1 MTRNSRFSYNIF
13 TEKNIIRNF
22 ILYFKSN
29 IVPIILVIFLAIV
42 IIVPMFYSYFPANL
56 SLKEGDV
63 SPHEIIANREVSYID
78 IAKTEELQERMAE
91 SVSPVYLLDRS
102 KEDEVLANIN
112 VFFDSLTS
120 ILSSEDDE
128 VLKREK
134 LLDLL
139 SNNTQIADFF
149 LHEPIGRIE
158 QLHKALE
165 GIVYNLLL
173 TGVRSDKISQ
183 ATNMGLETIA
193 ELDLEEEEKELLI
206 YVLNHTIQPNLI
218 YDKEAT
224 EIEIEKVKNAVS
236 PIVITI
242 SKGDV
247 VARAG
252 EEITADEVK
261 VLKALGVIR
270 TGDDWKVVLS
280 IFAFTCI
287 FLLLSFIAI
296 KRSVV
301 VNPGNIVKKTAE
313 FVIIVSIVY
322 IVSIFLENISPY
334 LVPIPLLAMLIFAF
348 FDFPT
353 ALTVT
358 LAFSFLLSFPLALRS
373 PIMFAVIV
381 SSIVSMFLLRK
392 MAKTVTFLYAGIV
405 GGLSMSFIALFIGLS
420 SKLVFKQ
427 IGLNVSF
434 GFINFLGGAVVALGM
449 VFVMDHLFNEAT
461 VLRLLEL
468 GDTGAPL
475 LRELLIKAPG
485 TYQHSMIVSNLASS
499 AAEKIVANALLTR
512 VGAYYHDIGKMFHP
526 YFFTENQQAIPNIH
540 DELTPNLSK
549 TVIINHVKDGIHL
562 AKKSRLPQEIV
573 DFIATHHGT
582 TIVSYFYHKSKE
594 SNGAVRKSD
603 FRYPGPLPQ
612 NKETAI
618 VMLADA
624 VEALGHTVS
633 NPDFNKIEEMVN
645 SIIKSRVSDGQ
656 LSESDIT
663 FKDLAEIKDSFV
675 RTLLSLFHTRESYP
689 EIDESGND

>member
-1 MTRNSRFSYNIF
+1 MKRNSRFSYNIF
-13 TEKNIIRNF
+13 AEKNFIRNF

-29 IVPIILVIFLAIV
+29 IVPIILVISLAIV
-42 IIVPMFYSYFPANL
+42 IIVPMFYSYFPAKLN
-56 SLKEGDV
+56 LKEGDV
-63 SPHEIIANREVSYID
+63 SPHEIIANRDVSYID
-78 IAKTEELQERMAE
+78 VVKTEEQQERMAE
-91 SVSPVYLLDRS
+91 SVSPVYLLDRN
-102 KEDEVLANIN
+102 KEDEVFAG
-112 VFFDSLTS
+112 VDDFFSSLTS
-120 ILSSEDDE
+120 ILSSKDDE
-128 VLKREK
+128 MLKREK
-134 LLDLL
+134 LLDFFT
-139 SNNTQIADFF
+139 NNTQIADFF
-149 LHEPIGRIE
+149 LYEPIGRIE
-158 QLHKALE
+158 QFHQTLK
-165 GIVYNLLL
+165 GIVYKLMLA
-173 TGVRSDKISQ
+173 GVRSDKISQ
-183 ATNMGLETIA
+183 TTQMGLEAIA

-206 YVLNHTIQPNLI
+206 YALNRTIQPNLI
-218 YDKEAT
+218 YDKKAT
-224 EIEIEKVKNAVS
+224 EREIEKVRNAVS
-236 PIVITI
+236 PVVITI

-247 VARAG
+247 VVKEG

-270 TGDDWKVVLS
+270 TRDDWKVVLS

-313 FVIIVSIVY
+313 FAIIVSIVY
-322 IVSIFLENISPY
+322 IVSIFLDNISPY
-334 LVPIPLLAMLIFAF
+334 LVPIPLLAMLVFAF

-358 LAFSFLLSFPLALRS
+358 LAFSFLLSFPLDLRS

-392 MAKTVTFLYAGIV
+392 MAKTITFLYAGIV

-427 IGLNVSF
+427 VGLNVSF
-434 GFINFLGGAVVALGM
+434 GFINFLGGSIVALGM
-449 VFVMDHLFNEAT
+449 IFVMDHLFNEAT

-475 LRELLIKAPG
+475 LRELLTKAPG
-485 TYQHSMIVSNLASS
+485 TYQHSMVVSNLASS
-499 AAEKIVANALLTR
+499 AAEKIGANALLAR

-562 AKKSRLPQEIV
+562 AKKSRLPQEII

-582 TIVSYFYHKSKE
+582 TVVSYFYHKSKE

-603 FRYPGPLPQ
+603 FRYSGPLPQ

-624 VEALGHTVS
+624 VEALAHTVS

-656 LSESDIT
+656 LNESDIT

-689 EIDESGND
+689 ESDESRNG

>member
-1 MTRNSRFSYNIF
+1 MKRNSRFSYNIF
-13 TEKNIIRNF
+13 AEKNFIRNF

-29 IVPIILVIFLAIV
+29 IVPIILVISLAIV
-42 IIVPMFYSYFPANL
+42 IIVPMFYSYFPAKLN
-56 SLKEGDV
+56 LKEGDV
-63 SPHEIIANREVSYID
+63 SPHEIIANRDVSYID
-78 IAKTEELQERMAE
+78 VVKTEEQQERMAE
-91 SVSPVYLLDRS
+91 SVSPVYLLDRN
-102 KEDEVLANIN
+102 KEDEVFAG
-112 VFFDSLTS
+112 VDDFFSSLTS
-120 ILSSEDDE
+120 ILSSKDDE
-128 VLKREK
+128 MLKREK
-134 LLDLL
+134 LLDFFT
-139 SNNTQIADFF
+139 NNTQIADFF
-149 LHEPIGRIE
+149 LYEPIGRIE
-158 QLHKALE
+158 QFHQTLK
-165 GIVYNLLL
+165 GIVYKLMLA
-173 TGVRSDKISQ
+173 GVRSDKISQ
-183 ATNMGLETIA
+183 ATQMGLEAIA

-206 YVLNHTIQPNLI
+206 YALNRTIQPNLI
-218 YDKEAT
+218 YDKKAT
-224 EIEIEKVKNAVS
+224 EREIEKVRNAVS
-236 PIVITI
+236 PVVITI

-247 VARAG
+247 VVKEG

-270 TGDDWKVVLS
+270 TRDDWKVVLS

-313 FVIIVSIVY
+313 FAIIVSIVY
-322 IVSIFLENISPY
+322 IVSIFLDNISPY
-334 LVPIPLLAMLIFAF
+334 LVPIPLLAMLVFAF

-358 LAFSFLLSFPLALRS
+358 LAFSFLLSFPLDLRS

-392 MAKTVTFLYAGIV
+392 MAKTITFLYAGIV

-427 IGLNVSF
+427 VGLNVSF
-434 GFINFLGGAVVALGM
+434 GFINFLGGSIVALGM
-449 VFVMDHLFNEAT
+449 IFVMDHLFNEAT

-475 LRELLIKAPG
+475 LRELLTKAPG
-485 TYQHSMIVSNLASS
+485 TYQHSMVVSNLASS
-499 AAEKIVANALLTR
+499 AAEKIGANALLAR

-562 AKKSRLPQEIV
+562 AKKSRLPQEII

-582 TIVSYFYHKSKE
+582 TVVSYFYHKSKE

-603 FRYPGPLPQ
+603 FRYSGPLPQ

-624 VEALGHTVS
+624 VEALAHTVS

-656 LSESDIT
+656 LNESDIT

-689 EIDESGND
+689 ESDESRNG

>member
-13 TEKNIIRNF
+13 TEKNVIRNA

-29 IVPIILVIFLAIV
+29 MIPIILVIFLAIV

-56 SLKEGDV
+56 NLKEGDV
-63 SPHEIIANREVSYID
+63 SSHEIIANRDVSYID
-78 IAKTEELQERMAE
+78 VAKTEELRGKMVE
-91 SVSPVYLLDRS
+91 SVSPVYLLNRS
-102 KEDEVLANIN
+102 NEDEVFTG
-112 VFFDSLTS
+112 VEDFFDSLTS
-120 ILSSEDDE
+120 ILSGNDDE

-134 LLDLL
+134 LLELVA
-139 SNNTQIADFF
+139 NNTQIADFF

-158 QLHKALE
+158 KLHKALE
-165 GIVYNLLL
+165 DIVYKLMLS
-173 TGVRSDKISQ
+173 GVRSDKISQ
-183 ATNMGLETIA
+183 ATKIGLEAIA
-193 ELDLEEEEKELLI
+193 GLDLMEEEKEILI
-206 YVLNHTIQPNLI
+206 HVLHRTIQPNLI

-224 EIEIEKVKNAVS
+224 EREIEKVKNAVS
-236 PIVITI
+236 PVVVTI
-242 SKGDV
+242 LKGDV
-247 VARAG
+247 VVREG
-252 EEITADEVK
+252 EVITADKVK
-261 VLKALGVIR
+261 TLKALGVIR
-270 TGDDWKVVLS
+270 TTDNWKVVLS
-280 IFAFTCI
+280 IFVFTCI

-296 KRSVV
+296 KRSAA
-301 VNPGNIVKKTAE
+301 VNPDNIVKKTAE
-313 FVIIVSIVY
+313 FAIIVSIVY
-322 IVSIFLENISPY
+322 IVSIFLENVSLY
-334 LVPIPLLAMLIFAF
+334 LIPIPLLAMLIFAF

-358 LAFSFLLSFPLALRS
+358 VAFSFLLSFPLDLRS
-373 PIMFAVIV
+373 PVMFAVIV
-381 SSIVSMFLLRK
+381 SSIISMFLLRK
-392 MAKTVTFLYAGIV
+392 MAKTITFLYAGIV
-405 GGLSMSFIALFIGLS
+405 GGLSMSFIALFIGLA

-427 IGLNVSF
+427 IGLNVAF
-434 GFINFLGGAVVALGM
+434 GFINFLGGSIVALGM

-475 LRELLIKAPG
+475 LRELFSKAPG

-499 AAEKIVANALLTR
+499 AAEKIGANALLAR

-540 DELTPNLSK
+540 DELSPNLSK
-549 TVIINHVKDGIHL
+549 TVIINHTKDGIHL
-562 AKKSRLPQEIV
+562 AKKSRLPQEII

-582 TIVSYFYHKSKE
+582 TVVSYFYHKSKE
-594 SNGAVRKSD
+594 SNGVVRKSD
-603 FRYPGPLPQ
+603 FRYPGPLPH

-624 VEALGHTVS
+624 VEALTHTVS